1 MSNIKD
7 TTSNVNQRIA
17 TRVRQLRAAQRLS
30 LDALSSKSGVSRSMI
45 SVVERGASS
54 PTAVILE
61 RLAAG
66 LGVTMASL
74 FEATNGVDSTA
85 NGPVSRCDDQ
95 PEWKDPASGY
105 VRRNLS
111 PRDVRQPMQLVE
123 ITFPARARVPFET
136 AVRDVRIYQQILIL
150 EGVMDVTVGTERH
163 RLERGDCLAM
173 QLDAPTVFY
182 NPGRKPA
189 RYLVTSVIEK
199 ASRR

>member
-54 PTAVILE
+54 PPAVILE

-74 FEATNGVDSTA
+74 FELAKNAESTA
-85 NGPVSRCDDQ
+85 NGPVSRRGGQ
-95 PEWKDPASGY
+95 AEGKDPASGY
-105 VRRNLS
+105 GRATPS
-111 PRDVRQPMQLVE
+111 PLDFRQPMQLVE
-123 ITFPARARVPFET
+123 ITFPPRARVPFET
-136 AVRDVRIYQQILIL
+136 AVRDVR
-150 EGVMDVTVGTERH
+150 
-163 RLERGDCLAM
+163 
-173 QLDAPTVFY
+173 
-182 NPGRKPA
+182 
-189 RYLVTSVIEK
+189 
-199 ASRR
+199 

>member
-1 MSNIKD
+1 VSIIKD
-7 TTSNVNQRIA
+7 TLSNVNQRIA
-17 TRVRQLRAAQRLS
+17 DRVRQLRAAQRLS
-30 LDALSSKSGVSRSMI
+30 LDALSGKSGVSRSMI

-74 FEATNGVDSTA
+74 FELTNNAGSTA
-85 NGPVSRCDDQ
+85 NQPVSRRDDQ

-105 VRRNLS
+105 IRRNLS
-111 PRDVRQPMQLVE
+111 PSDVRQPMQLVE
-123 ITFPARARVPFET
+123 ITFPPRARVPFET

-150 EGVMDVTVGTERH
+150 EGAMDVTLGIERH

-182 NPGRKPA
+182 NPGRKAA
-189 RYLVTSVIEK
+189 RYLVVSVIEN

>member
-1 MSNIKD
+1 MSIIKD
-7 TTSNVNQRIA
+7 GSCNINQRIA
-17 TRVRQLRAAQRLS
+17 GRVRQLRAAQRLS

-74 FEATNGVDSTA
+74 FELTDDADSTSK
-85 NGPVSRCDDQ
+85 GPISRRDDQ
-95 PEWKDPASGY
+95 PEWRDPASGY
-105 VRRNLS
+105 IRRNLS
-111 PRDVRQPMQLVE
+111 PSDVRQPMQLVE
-123 ITFPARARVPFET
+123 ITFPPRARVPFET

-150 EGVMDVTVGTERH
+150 EGVMDVTLGTECH

-173 QLDAPTVFY
+173 QLDAPTIFY
-182 NPGRKPA
+182 NPGRKAA
-189 RYLVTSVIEK
+189 R
-199 ASRR
+199 